1 MSGIPENES
10 VPASPGE
17 PVPPAAPPAATPVA
31 PVLPPE
37 NFVRGTLLALL
48 AIPAGVIVFV
58 LVWNLGFVSAIVG
71 FAVAF
76 AASFLYRF
84 GSGGRVSVRGA
95 IVVTAITVGTLVLAF
110 LIAIASDIS
119 QIRHESLL
127 ESLFG
132 PYLLPAVGANGLS
145 VVLAIVFGVLG
156 CFSVLRTAFQQA
168 RTDAAPP
175 TLPPAAP
182 PVP

>member
-1 MSGIPENES
+1 MSGISENES
-10 VPASPGE
+10 TPTPPEAE
-17 PVPPAAPPAATPVA
+17 PVAPVA

-37 NFVRGTLLALL
+37 NFVRGSLLALL
-48 AIPAGVIVFV
+48 AIPAGIIVFV

-84 GSGGRVSVRGA
+84 GSGGRVSIRGA
-95 IVVTAITVGTLVLAF
+95 VVVTAITVGTLVLAF

-145 VVLAIVFGVLG
+145 AVLAIVFGLLG
-156 CFSVLRTAFQQA
+156 CFTVLRTAFQQA
-168 RTDAAPP
+168 RGEAASP
-175 TLPPAAP
+175 TLPPPAAP
-182 PVP
+182 PAA

>member
-17 PVPPAAPPAATPVA
+17 PVPPAAAPVA

-48 AIPAGVIVFV
+48 AIPAGIIVFV

-84 GSGGRVSVRGA
+84 GSGGRVSIRGA

-145 VVLAIVFGVLG
+145 FVLAIVFGLLG
-156 CFSVLRTAFQQA
+156 CFSVLRAAFQQA
-168 RTDAAPP
+168 RAETAPP

>member
-10 VPASPGE
+10 VPASPE
-17 PVPPAAPPAATPVA
+17 QPVAPPGAAPV

-48 AIPAGVIVFV
+48 TIPAGIIVFV
-58 LVWNLGFVSAIVG
+58 LIWNLGFVSAIVG

-84 GSGGRVSVRGA
+84 GSGGRVSIRGA
-95 IVVTAITVGTLVLAF
+95 VVVTAITLGTLVLAF

-132 PYLLPAVGANGLS
+132 PYLLPAVGASGLS
-145 VVLAIVFGVLG
+145 AVLAIVFGLLG
-156 CFSVLRTAFQQA
+156 CFAVLRSAFQQA
-168 RTDAAPP
+168 RTPDVPPPAGPP
-175 TLPPAAP
+175 TTPTPPPAA
-182 PVP
+182 